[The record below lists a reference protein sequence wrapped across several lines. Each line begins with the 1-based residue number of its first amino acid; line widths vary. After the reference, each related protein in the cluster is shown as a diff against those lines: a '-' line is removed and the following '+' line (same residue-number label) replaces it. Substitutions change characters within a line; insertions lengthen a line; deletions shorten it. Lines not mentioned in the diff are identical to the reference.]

1 MLTERQLRERVEEL
15 EEEVRQLREQLH
27 GRLPTTERV
36 VQVRDMLGVLRG
48 EVYVMLTLLERS
60 PRVVTKEQLLSTY
73 AHYSQLVGGG
83 RDVIDLDHRQM
94 TVRVHRL
101 RKALRPHDVDIRT
114 VWGIGYLLSVEG
126 AAKFRALMGWVDA

>member
-27 GRLPTTERV
+27 GQLPTTERV

-48 EVYVMLTLLERS
+48 EVYVMLALLERS

-101 RKALRPHDVDIRT
+101 RKALRPHDVNIRT
-114 VWGIGYLLSVEG
+114 IWGTGYLLSVEG
-126 AAKFRALMGWVDA
+126 AAKFRALMGWGDA